1 MDGPIWTG
9 LVPSLAMGIG
19 LAACAGLRAWLPLL
33 LAGLLARA
41 GVLELGPSFRFIAS
55 NQALILFGVA
65 TAVEM
70 LGDKIPAVDHTLD
83 ALSTVLRPAAGSLLV
98 ASVLWRVP
106 DPLTALA
113 LGVAV
118 GAPTALVPH
127 AAKSALRAASTAFT
141 GGLANPLLSLLE
153 DLAAVLVFVF
163 TIVLPVAVALVI
175 ILVAVLLVRR
185 HAASLIP
192 TELLDRSFGV
202 LVDGELEP
210 REDRLGGSGTVS
222 SPCSIVR
229 RWPSISRAEASIP
242 PTLRRSRST
251 T

>member
-1 MDGPIWTG
+1 MDAPIWTG
-9 LVPSLAMGIG
+9 IVPSLAMGIG
-19 LAACAGLRAWLPLL
+19 LAACAGVRAWLPLL

-65 TAVEM
+65 TVVEI

-83 ALSTVLRPAAGSLLV
+83 ALSTVLRPAAGSLLA

-127 AAKSALRAASTAFT
+127 AAKSALRATSTVFT
-141 GGLANPLLSLLE
+141 GGLANPILSLIE
-153 DLAAVLVFVF
+153 DLATLLMFLF
-163 TIVLPVAVALVI
+163 TVVLPVAAALA
-175 ILVAVLLVRR
+175 ILVVAVLVVRR
-185 HAASLIP
+185 LS
-192 TELLDRSFGV
+192 R
-202 LVDGELEP
+202 
-210 REDRLGGSGTVS
+210 RRLGPTVS
-222 SPCSIVR
+222 
-229 RWPSISRAEASIP
+229 A
-242 PTLRRSRST
+242 T
-251 T
+251 

>member
-9 LVPSLAMGIG
+9 IVPSLAMGIG
-19 LAACAGLRAWLPLL
+19 LAACAGVRAWLPLF

-65 TAVEM
+65 TVVEI

-83 ALSTVLRPAAGSLLV
+83 ALSTVLRPAAGSLLA

-127 AAKSALRAASTAFT
+127 AAKATLRATSTLFT
-141 GGLANPLLSLLE
+141 GGLANPLLSLVE
-153 DLAAVLVFVF
+153 DLVALVMFVLTVV
-163 TIVLPVAVALVI
+163 VPVAVALM
-175 ILVAVLLVRR
+175 ILVVAVLVVRR
-185 HAASLIP
+185 LS
-192 TELLDRSFGV
+192 R
-202 LVDGELEP
+202 
-210 REDRLGGSGTVS
+210 RRLRPTVS
-222 SPCSIVR
+222 V
-229 RWPSISRAEASIP
+229 
-242 PTLRRSRST
+242 T
-251 T
+251 

>member
-9 LVPSLAMGIG
+9 IVPSLAMGIG
-19 LAACAGLRAWLPLL
+19 LAACAGVRAWLPLF

-65 TAVEM
+65 TVVEM

-83 ALSTVLRPAAGSLLV
+83 ALSTFLRPAAGSLLA

-127 AAKSALRAASTAFT
+127 AAKSTLRAASTAFT
-141 GGLANPLLSLLE
+141 GGIANPLLSLLE
-153 DLAAVLVFVF
+153 DLAALVVFVL
-163 TIVLPVAVALVI
+163 TVVVPVLVALVI
-175 ILVAVLLVRR
+175 IVVAVLVVRR
-185 HAASLIP
+185 LS
-192 TELLDRSFGV
+192 R
-202 LVDGELEP
+202 
-210 REDRLGGSGTVS
+210 RRLPPTVS
-222 SPCSIVR
+222 V
-229 RWPSISRAEASIP
+229 
-242 PTLRRSRST
+242 T
-251 T
+251 

>member
-1 MDGPIWTG
+1 
-9 LVPSLAMGIG
+9 MGIG

-65 TAVEM
+65 TVVEI

-113 LGVAV
+113 LGVAA
-118 GAPTALVPH
+118 GPPPALLPH
-127 AAKSALRAASTAFT
+127 PAKSAPPAAPPPFPWGPAH
-141 GGLANPLLSLLE
+141 PPLSLLA
-153 DLAAVLVFVF
+153 DLAAR
-163 TIVLPVAVALVI
+163 P
-175 ILVAVLLVRR
+175 
-185 HAASLIP
+185 
-192 TELLDRSFGV
+192 
-202 LVDGELEP
+202 
-210 REDRLGGSGTVS
+210 
-222 SPCSIVR
+222 
-229 RWPSISRAEASIP
+229 
-242 PTLRRSRST
+242 
-251 T
+251 

>member
-9 LVPSLAMGIG
+9 IVPSLAMGIG
-19 LAACAGLRAWLPLL
+19 LAACAGLRAWLPLF

-41 GVLELGPSFRFIAS
+41 GILELGPSYRFIAS

-65 TAVEM
+65 TVVEM

-83 ALSTVLRPAAGSLLV
+83 ALSTVLRPAAGSLL
-98 ASVLWRVP
+98 AAAVLWRVP

-141 GGLANPLLSLLE
+141 GGLANPVLSLIE
-153 DLAAVLVFVF
+153 DLAALVVFVLTVLV
-163 TIVLPVAVALVI
+163 PVAVALM
-175 ILVAVLLVRR
+175 ILVVAVLVVRR
-185 HAASLIP
+185 LSRRRPHP
-192 TELLDRSFGV
+192 
-202 LVDGELEP
+202 
-210 REDRLGGSGTVS
+210 TVS
-222 SPCSIVR
+222 V
-229 RWPSISRAEASIP
+229 
-242 PTLRRSRST
+242 T
-251 T
+251 

>member
-9 LVPSLAMGIG
+9 IVPSLAMGIG

-41 GVLELGPSFRFIAS
+41 GVLELGSSFRFIAS

-65 TAVEM
+65 TVVEM

-83 ALSTVLRPAAGSLLV
+83 TLSTVLRPAAGSLLA
-98 ASVLWRVP
+98 ASVMWRVP

-118 GAPTALVPH
+118 GAPSALVPH

-141 GGLANPLLSLLE
+141 GGLANPVLSLLE
-153 DLAAVLVFVF
+153 DLVALVMFVFTVLLPVAMALLILVVAVLV
-163 TIVLPVAVALVI
+163 
-175 ILVAVLLVRR
+175 VRR
-185 HAASLIP
+185 LSRRRPQP
-192 TELLDRSFGV
+192 TV
-202 LVDGELEP
+202 
-210 REDRLGGSGTVS
+210 T
-222 SPCSIVR
+222 
-229 RWPSISRAEASIP
+229 A
-242 PTLRRSRST
+242 T
-251 T
+251 